1 MLVPLQTN
9 ASYKSIWRTKTG
21 NHLIDSAEQIGPRL
35 GPAAGIF
42 PHSTQLPKEVVRNR
56 AVPELRRSVTVYVPA
71 PSLWHEPTI
80 FVPTKDTDPLKPL
93 LPQQPDAEG
102 DVHAGKRE
110 VPQSPQRPAC
120 RASLLPAAI
129 PGALRDL
136 AARSRLRISP
146 QGGQRQRDDL
156 LTGAGAAA
164 GRGPRGAGPGGVWGR
179 EAPPLPEGLP
189 PAALP
194 GPHPARGR
202 WRRHAASREG

>member
-1 MLVPLQTN
+1 MYAP
-9 ASYKSIWRTKTG
+9 I
-21 NHLIDSAEQIGPRL
+21 
-35 GPAAGIF
+35 
-42 PHSTQLPKEVVRNR
+42 
-56 AVPELRRSVTVYVPA
+56 
-71 PSLWHEPTI
+71 PSLWQEPTG
-80 FVPTKDTDPLKPL
+80 FVPTKDAGPLKPL

-136 AARSRLRISP
+136 AARSRLRISS
-146 QGGQRQRDDL
+146 QGGRRQRDDL
-156 LTGAGAAA
+156 LRGVGAAA
-164 GRGPRGAGPGGVWGR
+164 GRGPRGAGPGSVWGR
-179 EAPPLPEGLP
+179 GGSPLPEGRP
-189 PAALP
+189 QAALS